1 MIAGD
6 ALFPGRGDKQDPRS
20 QGAKEPKSQ
29 GAERPGG
36 VESPIKSEDLVL
48 RRISSFALPP
58 EYWLLAPSC
67 GTKCPGILQVFVDA
81 ESRR

>member
-6 ALFPGRGDKQDPRS
+6 ALFPGRGDKQDPR
-20 QGAKEPKSQ
+20 SQ